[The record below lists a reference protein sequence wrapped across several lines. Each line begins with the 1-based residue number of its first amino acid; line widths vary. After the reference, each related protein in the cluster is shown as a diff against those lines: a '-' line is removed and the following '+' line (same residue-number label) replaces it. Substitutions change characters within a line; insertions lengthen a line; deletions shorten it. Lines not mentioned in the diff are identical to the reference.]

1 MLTAGT
7 AKYSGMNAIRPNR
20 YVRTDQGEKDL
31 RKTAMNQDAS
41 IQMVFSSVYWSWA
54 QTDLS
59 RPPKP
64 DSL

>member
-1 MLTAGT
+1 MLTAGA

-20 YVRTDQGEKDL
+20 YKRADWGEKDL

-54 QTDLS
+54 QIDLS

>member
-1 MLTAGT
+1 MLTAEA

-20 YVRTDQGEKDL
+20 YARTDRGEKGL

-54 QTDLS
+54 QIDLS